1 MEGVLLED
9 RKDINQKRLILVPT
23 VFHMEIGLIW
33 FDSQY
38 NFPKLIWWWGD
49 PSVYFEPQTIPDQK
63 LQWINN
69 QQ

>member
-9 RKDINQKRLILVPT
+9 RKDINQKRLIHVPT

-38 NFPKLIWWWGD
+38 NFPKLIFFGGGG
-49 PSVYFEPQTIPDQK
+49 SVCIFRAA
-63 LQWINN
+63 NHS
-69 QQ
+69 